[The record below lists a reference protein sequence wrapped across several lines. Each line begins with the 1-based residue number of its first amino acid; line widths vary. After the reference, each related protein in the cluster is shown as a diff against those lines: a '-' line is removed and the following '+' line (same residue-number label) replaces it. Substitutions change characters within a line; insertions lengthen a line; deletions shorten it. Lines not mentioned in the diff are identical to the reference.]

1 MTIFEEIIEAL
12 SDREADFQ
20 AALEAGFHVED
31 RLANIRSLLQR
42 LRDITAFTEAAQAIG
57 QAIPWREHI
66 H

>member
-20 AALEAGFHVED
+20 AALEAGFHVEQ
-31 RLANIRSLLQR
+31 RLENIRSLLQR
-42 LRDITAFTEAAQAIG
+42 LRDITAFSKAAQATE
-57 QAIPWREHI
+57 QAVAWRENI